1 MQNNAKKTT
10 ILGTLKTPLP
20 TIWCFSDDPF
30 HHPTLGKVVQWGAEM
45 IQPDFNVVFWGKRK
59 VFVIASALRS
69 FVLKLDIA
77 TSKIVAFY
85 KRELKSFTW
94 FYRET
99 IGARL
104 FM

>member
-1 MQNNAKKTT
+1 
-10 ILGTLKTPLP
+10 
-20 TIWCFSDDPF
+20 
-30 HHPTLGKVVQWGAEM
+30 M

-77 TSKIVAFY
+77 TSKVVAFY
-85 KRELKSFTW
+85 KRELKSCTW